1 MNCVYTEV
9 CVKRHDCALDVGNL
23 LSILVDNT
31 GDFSTYRSEEF
42 AVMVLTCHFNENGKM
57 IY

>member
-1 MNCVYTEV
+1 MYIEV
-9 CVKRHDCALDVGNL
+9 CVKRHDCALGVGNL